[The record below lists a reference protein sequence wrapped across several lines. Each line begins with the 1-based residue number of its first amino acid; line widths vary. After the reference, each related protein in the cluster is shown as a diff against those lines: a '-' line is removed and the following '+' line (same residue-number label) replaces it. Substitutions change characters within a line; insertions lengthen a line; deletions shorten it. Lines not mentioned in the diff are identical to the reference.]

1 MGKNKMTRML
11 FALAAAL
18 LSTCLYADE
27 EIYLY
32 ASYHADQNARVS
44 HRMRCE
50 NSECVI
56 RHNGTDTRTF
66 SLNETQ
72 KEQILAAF
80 QSELNRMEITSV
92 PETDEQRVKIKFR
105 YSTGST
111 RVEIA
116 QRLPAQDLCE
126 VSPKLTAVLETYFE
140 GLDLSALRAPKPDA
154 SEKAADAPG
163 EQQ

>member
-1 MGKNKMTRML
+1 MMRTL

-18 LSTCLYADE
+18 LSTCLYAEE

-32 ASYHADQNARVS
+32 ASYHADQDTRVS

-50 NSECVI
+50 NSECVV
-56 RHNGTDTRTF
+56 RGDGTDTRTF

-80 QSELNRMEITSV
+80 QSELNRMDITSA
-92 PETDEQRVKIKFR
+92 PEMDEQRVKIKLR
-105 YSTGST
+105 YSTGGT
-111 RVEIA
+111 RVEIE
-116 QRLPAQDLCE
+116 QRLPAHDLCE
-126 VSPKLTAVLETYFE
+126 ISPKLTAVLETYFA
-140 GLDLSALRAPKPDA
+140 GLDLSALRAPKPAA
-154 SEKAADAPG
+154 SDPAADAPG